1 VNKLKKTLILGWAA
15 GLLAGSVLFFVSR
28 NRPQAD
34 PQLEASWTE
43 VAGKPCLYFFCED
56 FPAFWSHFEKTP
68 AGTSLKENAPFLID
82 MPQSV
87 LRQTLGIRF
96 TPLRWRLWLSRG
108 TSFGWYPDEGTWFL
122 VAEGGVLSRLLGKYL
137 WNTSR
142 TCAHGIMDAQITAV
156 QMAPDGAV
164 YLTSGSSNLL
174 EILEKQTNNINKKSK
189 TYFYIN
195 QDGMVT
201 GIWDSAPPQITMQ
214 ALTPTEESA
223 SIVLRM
229 NPIFFISGKL
239 FLSFLSER
247 LLNEEVP
254 VWVSALLK
262 EECVGFYFFGFKTEQ
277 GVPIPDILL
286 VTRSGN
292 GGFIAEPRQL
302 PVRKRGIGTR
312 TGWELDVF
320 SPWLQ
325 LYGVSKG
332 ERQYVVTMISRLEEL
347 LNQPDPEPARETP
360 EKGGRWLL
368 ARIQWPLLAK
378 SVRQWLQ
385 FLAEHEMV
393 PGISDPREL
402 DLSWFPLMQWLE
414 TLGDAEV
421 SFSPAAGGA
430 WQIQGHLWNVSG
442 PAS

>member
-1 VNKLKKTLILGWAA
+1 MNKLKKTLIFGWAA
-15 GLLAGSVLFFVSR
+15 VLVAGTVLFFVSR
-28 NRPQAD
+28 DCPQAD
-34 PQLEASWTE
+34 PRLEVSWTE
-43 VAGKPCLYFFCED
+43 VAGKPCWYFFCED
-56 FPAFWSHFEKTP
+56 FPAFWSRFEKTP
-68 AGTSLKENAPFLID
+68 AGASLKENASFLID
-82 MPQSV
+82 MPRLM

-96 TPLRWRLWLSRG
+96 TPLRWRLWLGRRTG
-108 TSFGWYPDEGTWFL
+108 FGWYPDDGRWFL
-122 VAEGGVLSRLLGKYL
+122 AAEGGVLSGLLGKYL

-142 TCAHGIMDAQITAV
+142 TCIHSETDAQTIAV
-156 QMAPDGAV
+156 QMTPDGEV
-164 YLTSGSSNLL
+164 YLTCGCSHLL
-174 EILEKQTNNINKKSK
+174 KLEKKIRNINKKLN
-189 TYFYIN
+189 TFYIDTN
-195 QDGMVT
+195 GIVN
-201 GIWDSAPPQITMQ
+201 GIWDNAPPQITTQ
-214 ALTPTEESA
+214 TFTPPEGSLNN
-223 SIVLRM
+223 VLSM
-229 NPIFFISGKL
+229 NPMFFISGKL
-239 FLSFLSER
+239 FSFFLSEK
-247 LLNEEVP
+247 LLNKKKVLG
-254 VWVSALLK
+254 WVSALFK
-262 EECVGFYFFGFKTEQ
+262 EEFIGFYFFGFKTEQ

-368 ARIQWPLLAK
+368 ARIQWPILAK